1 MLVYYSRYEINCFS
15 PDLILN
21 NIEIIWYMKL
31 SHRKVEERKESI
43 KEKKETMGKK
53 EEKRKQE

>member
-1 MLVYYSRYEINCFS
+1 
-15 PDLILN
+15 
-21 NIEIIWYMKL
+21 MKL

-53 EEKRKQE
+53 ERGKEEARVTGLAFNCR